1 VTRVWLIRHGES
13 ESNAGLS
20 SSVPGSS
27 PLTALGRRQAERIAQ
42 EIPDVPALIVTSP
55 FVRARQTARPTIS
68 RFPRAEC
75 QEWPVQEFTYLGELH
90 GRTMTPP
97 EREPHVQAYW
107 KRSDP
112 YDASGGGESFA
123 GLLRRVTDC
132 LSRLAVP
139 RPGPVAVFTHGYFM
153 RAVAW
158 SLLTGVST
166 PDGQQMRNFRSFA
179 HSYLI
184 PNGSIVELSAAGHD
198 TSVLL
203 GGGTIHLPA
212 ALAEHPY

>member
-27 PLTALGRRQAERIAQ
+27 PLTVLGRQQAERIALAF
-42 EIPDVPALIVTSP
+42 PDDPALIVTSP
-55 FVRARQTARPTIS
+55 FIRARQTAQPTIS

-90 GRTMTPP
+90 GRTMTPE

-112 YDASGGGESFA
+112 DDARGGGESFA

-132 LSRLAVP
+132 LSRLAAP

-153 RAVAW
+153 RAVVW
-158 SLLTGVST
+158 SLLAGVSI
-166 PDGQQMRNFRSFA
+166 PDGPQMRNFRSFA
-179 HSYLI
+179 QTYLI
-184 PNGSIVELSAAGHD
+184 PNGSVVELRTNCCGRP
-198 TSVLL
+198 VLL
-203 GGGTIHLPA
+203 GGSTFHLPA